1 MPASLTHHLFAR
13 QSIERIGAQ
22 LPFVMGNE
30 RVVSVGAQGPDP
42 FYFYGY
48 LPWKKRS
55 DKAAVNDIGTLFHAG
70 DPVDTIPALISGL
83 ALFEGEEKRIAAAYV
98 YGFLMHY
105 VLDRQLHPYV
115 FFHSGFDMDKGFA
128 FPYNADHARFE
139 ACLDTAMMA
148 HFQVS
153 FSELPPGPSLELSN
167 KQLEVLDDLFAD
179 WKDGVCNDHRFS
191 KSLSDMKSV
200 LSAVFGKFGGR
211 RKLIKK
217 LAGERS
223 MMFAMA
229 HPPVIPKDE
238 AYDYLNEARR
248 PWRDPATG
256 TITHDTVLERFE
268 IAQKDMAP
276 IASLLLACY
285 EGKEVSEAEWNAI
298 FRHIDFDGKRV
309 GTKQRHFQSIYPAYP
324 GTPGSAG
331 DPL

>member
-22 LPFVMGNE
+22 LPFVQGNE
-30 RVVSVGAQGPDP
+30 RVVGVGSQGPDP
-42 FYFYGY
+42 FYFYGFV
-48 LPWKKRS
+48 PWKKHR
-55 DKAAVNDIGTLFHAG
+55 DKQEVNAIGTLFHAG
-70 DPVDTIPALISGL
+70 DPTDTIVPLIDGL
-83 ALFEGEEKRIAAAYV
+83 KHFDGAEKRVAAAYL

-115 FFHSGFDMDKGFA
+115 FFHSGFDLENGFA
-128 FPYNADHARFE
+128 PPYNADHARFE

-148 HFQVS
+148 HFDTS
-153 FSELPPGPSLELSN
+153 FKTLPPGPSLALSA
-167 KQLEVLDDLFAD
+167 KQLEAIDDLFAD
-179 WKDGVCNDHRFS
+179 WKDGIVSDNRFS
-191 KSLSDMKSV
+191 RSLADMKSV
-200 LSAVFGKFGGR
+200 LYAVFGPLGTR

-238 AYDYLNEARR
+238 EYDYLNLAKR

-256 TITHDTVLERFE
+256 VITFDSVLERFE
-268 IAQKDMAP
+268 IAQKEMTG
-276 IASLLLACY
+276 IASLLLARY
-285 EGKEVSEAEWNAI
+285 EGKDVAREEWDAV
-298 FRHIDFDGKRV
+298 FRKIDFDGKPV
-309 GTKQRHFQSIYPAYP
+309 GSKQVHFQSIYPAFP
-324 GTPGSAG
+324 GKPRSAG